1 MIRGRPVGWRTRA
14 GLAVVLLLG
23 VACRRRLPAG
33 WTYVTRVTPTG
44 ATVVWTGGADVL
56 ECRGPDGGPLHVVAA
71 EGPRGLRVA
80 RLASLLPSS
89 TYGCGIASGDR
100 PRRLRFRTAPAGPVP
115 FTFAAVGD
123 TGGGSRAAAALA
135 RRILAGRPAFLVH
148 LGDMAYPGGSAR
160 DYAAEF
166 FRPYGR
172 LLRRV
177 PLMPTPGNHDLR
189 PRSVYRDLFAPA
201 ADGEDAGGP
210 HYGFDWGAAHLVSV
224 SSPEFGRDGA
234 PGAGW
239 LAADLAAAAGRPW
252 RIVFLHEPP
261 YSGGAKFTI
270 AGLRANLEPILE
282 RGRAD
287 LVLAGHEHLYE
298 RSMPACAYAAEAR
311 TLHVV
316 SGGGGANLDPVVPHP
331 NFPRAVS
338 VTHYL
343 RIRVTPARLEV
354 RAVDVSGHVLDRV
367 GRQRAQD
374 VACVSGGWPPPR
386 DR

>member
-1 MIRGRPVGWRTRA
+1 VGWCSRA
-14 GLAVVLLLG
+14 GLAAVLVIG
-23 VACRRRLPAG
+23 VACGRRLPAG
-33 WTYVTRVTPTG
+33 WAYVTRVTPTA
-44 ATVVWTGGADVL
+44 ATVAWTGSTETL
-56 ECRGPDGGPLHVVAA
+56 ECRGPDGRMLPAVAT
-71 EGPRGLRVA
+71 EGRRGLRVA
-80 RLASLLPSS
+80 RLAELLPA
-89 TYGCGIASGDR
+89 TAYRCRMGAGDR
-100 PRRLRFRTAPAGPVP
+100 SLRVRFRTAPADLVP

-123 TGGGSRAAAALA
+123 TGDGSRTAAALA

-148 LGDMAYPGGSAR
+148 LGDIAYPGGRAR
-160 DYAAEF
+160 EYAAKF
-166 FRPYGR
+166 FRPYGS

-177 PLMPTPGNHDLR
+177 PFMPTPGNHDLE

-210 HYGFDWGAAHLVSV
+210 HYAFDWGAAHLVSV
-224 SSPEFGRDGA
+224 SSPEFARDGA

-239 LAADLAAAAGRPW
+239 LAKDLASAAGRPW

-261 YSGGAKFTI
+261 FDGGAKFTVP
-270 AGLRANLEPILE
+270 GLRGVLEPIVE

-298 RSMPACAYAAEAR
+298 RSRPACAYAAEAR

-316 SGGGGANLDPVVPHP
+316 SGGGGANLDPAPVVSHP
-331 NFPRAVS
+331 NFPRIVS

-343 RIRVTPARLEV
+343 RIRVTPAELDV
-354 RAVDVSGHVLDRV
+354 RAVDVSGHVVDRARRRR
-367 GRQRAQD
+367 GED
-374 VACVSGGWPPPR
+374 VTCLSSGWPPPR

>member
-56 ECRGPDGGPLHVVAA
+56 ECRGPDGGPLHVVSA

-123 TGGGSRAAAALA
+123 TGDGSRAAAALA

-210 HYGFDWGAAHLVSV
+210 CHRRGSGLRRGPPPSPR
-224 SSPEFGRDGA
+224 SS
-234 PGAGW
+234 GAGS
-239 LAADLAAAAGRPW
+239 RPA
-252 RIVFLHEPP
+252 
-261 YSGGAKFTI
+261 S
-270 AGLRANLEPILE
+270 
-282 RGRAD
+282 
-287 LVLAGHEHLYE
+287 
-298 RSMPACAYAAEAR
+298 S
-311 TLHVV
+311 
-316 SGGGGANLDPVVPHP
+316 
-331 NFPRAVS
+331 
-338 VTHYL
+338 
-343 RIRVTPARLEV
+343 
-354 RAVDVSGHVLDRV
+354 
-367 GRQRAQD
+367 
-374 VACVSGGWPPPR
+374 
-386 DR
+386 

>member
-23 VACRRRLPAG
+23 VACRRRLPVG

-56 ECRGPDGGPLHVVAA
+56 ECRGPDGGPLHVVSA

-80 RLASLLPSS
+80 RLAGLLPSS

-123 TGGGSRAAAALA
+123 TGDGSRAAAALA

-239 LAADLAAAAGRPW
+239 LAADLAAAAGRP
-252 RIVFLHEPP
+252 
-261 YSGGAKFTI
+261 
-270 AGLRANLEPILE
+270 
-282 RGRAD
+282 
-287 LVLAGHEHLYE
+287 
-298 RSMPACAYAAEAR
+298 
-311 TLHVV
+311 
-316 SGGGGANLDPVVPHP
+316 
-331 NFPRAVS
+331 
-338 VTHYL
+338 
-343 RIRVTPARLEV
+343 
-354 RAVDVSGHVLDRV
+354 
-367 GRQRAQD
+367 
-374 VACVSGGWPPPR
+374 
-386 DR
+386 

>member
-1 MIRGRPVGWRTRA
+1 
-14 GLAVVLLLG
+14 
-23 VACRRRLPAG
+23 
-33 WTYVTRVTPTG
+33 
-44 ATVVWTGGADVL
+44 
-56 ECRGPDGGPLHVVAA
+56 
-71 EGPRGLRVA
+71 
-80 RLASLLPSS
+80 
-89 TYGCGIASGDR
+89 
-100 PRRLRFRTAPAGPVP
+100 
-115 FTFAAVGD
+115 
-123 TGGGSRAAAALA
+123 
-135 RRILAGRPAFLVH
+135 
-148 LGDMAYPGGSAR
+148 MAYPGGSAR

-261 YSGGAKFTI
+261 YSGGAKFTV

-316 SGGGGANLDPVVPHP
+316 SGGGGANLDPVMPHP

-343 RIRVTPARLEV
+343 RIRVTPARLDV
-354 RAVDVSGHVLDRV
+354 RAVDVSGASRLAGGQVTERTLRAPSVVLAGAVVLLVFLAGLAWGGADVGTFAALVLATTPQFLTEASDRRVDMTLTAALTGAQVSLVQALGARRGARLVLAVCLALAMLAKGPV
-367 GRQRAQD
+367 GPGVVGLTALAFA
-374 VACVSGGWPPPR
+374 ACERRLRPILGLV
-386 DR
+386 

>member
-56 ECRGPDGGPLHVVAA
+56 ECRGPDGGPLHVVSA

-80 RLASLLPSS
+80 RLAGLLPSS
-89 TYGCGIASGDR
+89 TYGCGIASGNR

-123 TGGGSRAAAALA
+123 TGDGSRAAAALA

-189 PRSVYRDLFAPA
+189 PRSVYRDLLAGPRLGGAAAPA
-201 ADGEDAGGP
+201 AGAQQRGRPDRRAGHPAPRLPGRRPGP
-210 HYGFDWGAAHLVSV
+210 
-224 SSPEFGRDGA
+224 P
-234 PGAGW
+234 
-239 LAADLAAAAGRPW
+239 LAAAARHARAAGRP
-252 RIVFLHEPP
+252 RRPRVRPRP
-261 YSGGAKFTI
+261 RT
-270 AGLRANLEPILE
+270 
-282 RGRAD
+282 GR
-287 LVLAGHEHLYE
+287 
-298 RSMPACAYAAEAR
+298 P
-311 TLHVV
+311 
-316 SGGGGANLDPVVPHP
+316 
-331 NFPRAVS
+331 
-338 VTHYL
+338 
-343 RIRVTPARLEV
+343 PAR
-354 RAVDVSGHVLDRV
+354 RR
-367 GRQRAQD
+367 R
-374 VACVSGGWPPPR
+374 GWPFGR
-386 DR
+386 